1 MEANSSLS
9 EMQVIKR
16 IIISII
22 FFLNLCHLCARNEK
36 ETQKEDERERVG
48 EKKCFI

>member
-16 IIISII
+16 IVIIII
-22 FFLNLCHLCARNEK
+22 IYLCHLCARNEK